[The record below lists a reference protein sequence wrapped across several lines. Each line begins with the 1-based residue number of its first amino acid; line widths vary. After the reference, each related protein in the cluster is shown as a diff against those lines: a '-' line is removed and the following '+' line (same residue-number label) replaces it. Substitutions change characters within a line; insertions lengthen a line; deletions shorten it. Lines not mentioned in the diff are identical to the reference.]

1 MGMTFEDLISL
12 CTEIKDYMKKQLLSK
27 KDFKDYVNNNLV
39 TKKEFDEYI
48 KSNITPTLECT
59 EKDTFRE
66 CKMSINSL
74 LDLIIEIKSLP
85 NYGTSW
91 IIDIDSKSEPTEPFC
106 CTDRDM
112 LTFLSKIIVERELFS
127 HLFIG
132 QMNWKIR
139 GTNVI
144 DKIFDST
151 ISATK
156 LPGSRERYFIETYD
170 SVNGKREF
178 MYKIDQC

>member
-1 MGMTFEDLISL
+1 MNAQRPND
-12 CTEIKDYMKKQLLSK
+12 
-27 KDFKDYVNNNLV
+27 
-39 TKKEFDEYI
+39 
-48 KSNITPTLECT
+48 
-59 EKDTFRE
+59 
-66 CKMSINSL
+66 SIN
-74 LDLIIEIKSLP
+74 DFLIIVIPIPLGPYILCADIVITSIPYSSGEIKSLP